1 MEVMLN
7 FLVILATIV
16 VLIFFNA
23 LYVAAEFATVASRKT
38 RIRQLAGD
46 GNTMAKL
53 LLPIMEN
60 SKSLD
65 RYVAACQI
73 GITISSLLLGAYGQN
88 VLAELLTSPLENLL
102 GEAGA
107 ISAETLSAFIILF
120 LITTLQV
127 VLGELLPKSIAIQY
141 PEQMAL
147 LLAIPMRISLVVLA
161 PLIALFNGSGNILL
175 RLMGQE
181 HHEGHGHVHSKQE
194 IMILVTE
201 SHEGGLL
208 DDEERQMLRNAFRL
222 RDLTARL
229 VMKHRTQIVA
239 APADSTLDELLDLS
253 TISGKSRIPLYTDN
267 IDNIVGFVH
276 VKEIFRLKLK
286 GQNDLTSIQREI
298 VHVPES
304 LPASDVWEKLK
315 EAKQYM
321 AIVFDEFGG
330 TAGLITLEDLI
341 EEIFGELL
349 DESDNERKITYIG
362 KYGRRRLRADQLIVD
377 VNEYF
382 ELQLPKEVDT
392 LAGLVMSQLGHPA
405 SVGDEVEVEGVKVRV
420 EEMNEMTITE
430 VSLDSPALT
439 DSAVRVHEWEVPN
452 EE

>member
-1 MEVMLN
+1 MLN
-7 FLVILATIV
+7 FVLITTAIV

-38 RIRQLAGD
+38 LISQLAGD
-46 GNTMAKL
+46 GNPMAKL

-60 SKSLD
+60 SRSLD

-73 GITISSLLLGAYGQN
+73 GITISSLVLGAYGQN
-88 VLAELLTSPLENLL
+88 VLASLLVPPLEVVAGRIGVIS
-102 GEAGA
+102 GEALA
-107 ISAETLSAFIILF
+107 TFIILF
-120 LITTLQV
+120 FITTLQV

-141 PEQMAL
+141 PERMAL
-147 LLAIPMRISLVVLA
+147 LLTIPMRASLAFFA
-161 PLIALFNGSGNILL
+161 PLIWLFNGSGNILL
-175 RLMGQE
+175 RLLGQE

-208 DDEERQMLRNAFRL
+208 DDEERQMLRNAFHL

-229 VMKHRTQIVA
+229 VMKHRTQIIA
-239 APADSTLDELLDLS
+239 APAASTLDELLQLS
-253 TISGKSRIPLYTDN
+253 TETGKSRIPLYEED

-276 VKEIFRLKLK
+276 VKDVFRLKIK
-286 GQNDLTSIQREI
+286 GQDNLNEI
-298 VHVPES
+298 MRSVVHVPES
-304 LPASDVWEKLK
+304 LPASAVWSTLK
-315 EAKQYM
+315 TESQYM

-349 DESDNERKITYIG
+349 DESDNERQIMYIG
-362 KYGRRRLRADQLIVD
+362 KHGRRRLRGDQLVAD

-382 ELQLPKEVDT
+382 ELSLPEDAADT
-392 LAGLVMSQLGHPA
+392 LGGLVLSQLGHPA
-405 SVGDEVEVEGVKVRV
+405 KLGDQVTIKEVTIRV
-420 EEMNEMTITE
+420 EEMDDLTITE
-430 VSLDSPALT
+430 VSIDSPLLAET
-439 DSAVRVHEWEVPN
+439 NFQVHEWEVPS